1 MKEAG
6 DLQSSL
12 WRLLKQVCF
21 SKAKPVTQ
29 ARDVASQK
37 SLLAK
42 PISGNLTFQSN
53 ANAFV
58 LYEYNHQKTQLILPA

>member
-6 DLQSSL
+6 DLRSSL

-37 SLLAK
+37 SLLAT

-53 ANAFV
+53 AFM